1 MLKTSKSMVQ
11 NDPKLSDDSVEGP
24 KPNRVVGG
32 SIPGHEIVFL
42 LDEKLTRWSSASC
55 VPKRKKKRNERK
67 KDFKLHREMVIVISY
82 KPIDKDGLKLLKL
95 QVE

>member
-1 MLKTSKSMVQ
+1 VF
-11 NDPKLSDDSVEGP
+11 
-24 KPNRVVGG
+24 PN
-32 SIPGHEIVFL
+32 E
-42 LDEKLTRWSSASC
+42 
-55 VPKRKKKRNERK
+55 KRKEKKRNERK